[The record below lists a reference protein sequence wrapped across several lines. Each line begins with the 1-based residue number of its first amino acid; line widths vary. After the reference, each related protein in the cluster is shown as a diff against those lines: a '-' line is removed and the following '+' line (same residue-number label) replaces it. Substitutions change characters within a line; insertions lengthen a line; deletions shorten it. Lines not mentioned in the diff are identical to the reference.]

1 VVSFRLFGGFFCFSW
16 RSSGWFKAGILLFSA
31 QNAWTICGEF
41 VVLVMVFAGVKT
53 TTPMIE
59 VSSLRVA

>member
-1 VVSFRLFGGFFCFSW
+1 VLSFFVAEFW
-16 RSSGWFKAGILLFSA
+16 MVKAGILLFSA

-53 TTPMIE
+53 TTQ
-59 VSSLRVA
+59 